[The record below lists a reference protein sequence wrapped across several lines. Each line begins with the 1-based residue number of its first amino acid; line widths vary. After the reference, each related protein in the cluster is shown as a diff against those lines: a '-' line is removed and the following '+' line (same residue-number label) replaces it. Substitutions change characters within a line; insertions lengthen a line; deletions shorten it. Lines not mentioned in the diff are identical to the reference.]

1 MKAMQVQ
8 EFGGIDAIRRVEIPR
23 PVPGRGEVLVRV
35 EAAGV
40 GPWDVLLRTGT
51 SGVAPPPPLTLG
63 SDLAG
68 VVEALGEGVSEF
80 AVGDAVY
87 GVTNPNF
94 AGAYAEY
101 AVAITS
107 MIGKKP
113 ERLTYVEA
121 ASVPVVAVTAW
132 RMVFDR
138 ARVSPGQTVLVHGGA
153 GAVGA
158 YAVQLAHLARARVIT
173 TASADDLAYVRWLG
187 ADQAIDFRA
196 VRFEEVAGPVDA
208 VIDTV
213 GGQTQQRSMP
223 LIQPGGIL
231 VSCVSPPDADE
242 AARRH
247 IRSEF
252 FIIDV
257 TSNDLARLSA
267 MIEAGELTTDVGTVL
282 ALDEARLAHEFLA
295 GRRPRS
301 RGKIVLR
308 VDR

>member
-1 MKAMQVQ
+1 MKAMQVR
-8 EFGGIDAIRRVEIPR
+8 EFGGIDVIRRVEMPR

-40 GPWDVLLRTGT
+40 GPWDALVRTGN
-51 SGVAPPPPLTLG
+51 SGLPQPLPLVLG
-63 SDLAG
+63 SDLSG
-68 VVEALGEGVSEF
+68 VVESFGQDVTEF
-80 AVGDAVY
+80 AVGDQVY
-87 GVTNPNF
+87 GVTNPRF
-94 AGAYAEY
+94 VGAYAEY
-101 AVAITS
+101 ALATAG
-107 MIGKKP
+107 MIAKKP
-113 ERLTYVEA
+113 RPLTYVEA

-158 YAVQLAHLARARVIT
+158 YAVQLAHRARAKVIA
-173 TASADDLAYVRWLG
+173 TASAGDLAYVRTLG
-187 ADQAIDFRA
+187 ADRAIDHRA
-196 VRFEEVAGPVDA
+196 VRFEDVTGPVDA

-213 GGQTQQRSMP
+213 GGEMQRRSMP
-223 LIQPGGIL
+223 LISPGGIL
-231 VSCVSPPDADE
+231 VSAVSPPDAE
-242 AARRH
+242 EARRRQ

-257 TSNDLARLSA
+257 TSADLARLSA
-267 MIEAGELTTDVGTVL
+267 MIEAGELITDVGTVL

-295 GRRPRS
+295 GRRPRR

>member
-1 MKAMQVQ
+1 MKAMQVH
-8 EFGGIDAIRRVEIPR
+8 ESGGIDAIRRVEIPR

-40 GPWDVLLRTGT
+40 GPWDVLVRTGA
-51 SGVAPPPPLTLG
+51 SKVAPKPPLTLG

-68 VVEALGEGVSEF
+68 VVEALGDGVSEF

-87 GVTNPNF
+87 GVTNPRF
-94 AGAYAEY
+94 VGAYAEY
-101 AVAITS
+101 AVAAS
-107 MIGKKP
+107 GMISKKP
-113 ERLTYVEA
+113 TLLTYVEA

-173 TASADDLAYVRWLG
+173 TASADDLAFVRWLG
-187 ADQAIDFRA
+187 ADRAIDYRA
-196 VRFEEVAGPVDA
+196 VRFEDVVGPVDA

-213 GGQTQQRSMP
+213 GGEMQQRSMP

-231 VSCVSPPDADE
+231 VSAVSPPDADE

-252 FIIDV
+252 FIIEV

-267 MIEAGELTTDVGTVL
+267 MIEAGELTTNVGTVL
-282 ALDEARLAHEFLA
+282 SLDEARLAHEFLA
-295 GRRPRS
+295 GRRPRP

>member
-1 MKAMQVQ
+1 MKAMQVR

-40 GPWDVLLRTGT
+40 GPWDVLLRTGA
-51 SGVAPPPPLTLG
+51 SKVATPPPLTLG

-68 VVEALGEGVSEF
+68 VIEALGDGVSEF

-87 GVTNPNF
+87 GATNPDF
-94 AGAYAEY
+94 VGAYAEY
-101 AVAITS
+101 AVATAG
-107 MIGKKP
+107 MIAKKP
-113 ERLTYVEA
+113 PLLTYVEA

-187 ADQAIDFRA
+187 ADQVIDYRG
-196 VRFEEVAGPVDA
+196 VPFEDVTGPVDA

-213 GGQTQQRSMP
+213 GGEMQARSMP

-231 VSCVSPPDADE
+231 ISAVSPPDADE

-247 IRSEF
+247 IRAEF